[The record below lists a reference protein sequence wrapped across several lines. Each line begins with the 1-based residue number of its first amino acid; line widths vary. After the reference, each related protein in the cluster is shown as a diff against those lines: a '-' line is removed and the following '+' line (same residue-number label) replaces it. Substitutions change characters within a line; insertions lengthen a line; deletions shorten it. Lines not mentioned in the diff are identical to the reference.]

1 MKIRLGTAN
10 FGQKYGITKNNFVG
24 SLELKEIL
32 NCAKDLSILAI
43 DTASGY
49 GASER
54 LLGKNLPND
63 IDWDIC
69 TKIRLTTENYLNI
82 HNLVHE
88 SIRNLGGRKVK
99 TVLIHNVYEYKD
111 IDYNQV
117 NKQFVNLVEEGV
129 INNFGIS
136 AYDLGEI
143 EYFKKLFPMMTFF
156 QLPDNICSQKYLDN
170 SFLLKLKESNN
181 TIDVRS
187 IFLQGIL
194 LLPTNADLQGNKHLI
209 PFVEKFH
216 IFAHKVGKS
225 PIEICIQYAK
235 NLRWADSMVVG
246 IRTKSELDAIHNFFT
261 NPNFLL
267 KEMPEK
273 TPENFTDPRSWNL
286 PNVE

>member
-10 FGQKYGITKNNFVG
+10 FGQKYGITKNNFVDN
-24 SLELKEIL
+24 LELKEIL
-32 NCAKDLSILAI
+32 NCAKDLSIRAI

-49 GASER
+49 GMSER
-54 LLGKNLPND
+54 LLGKNLSND

-69 TKIRLTTENYLNI
+69 TKIRLTPGNYLNI

-99 TVLIHNVYEYKD
+99 TVLIHNVHEYKAM
-111 IDYNQV
+111 DYGQV
-117 NKQFVNLVEEGV
+117 NKQFVNLVEEGI

-136 AYDLGEI
+136 AYDLEEI

-181 TIDVRS
+181 IIDVRS

-194 LLPTNADLQGNKHLI
+194 LLPTNADLQGNNHLI

-216 IFAHKVGKS
+216 VFAQKIGKS

-235 NLRWADSMVVG
+235 NLKWADSMVVG
-246 IRTKSELDAIHNFFT
+246 IRSKSELDIIHKFYT

-267 KEMPEK
+267 KEMPDK
-273 TPENFTDPRSWNL
+273 TSENFTDPRSWNL
-286 PNVE
+286 PNAE